1 MPNTCPELN
10 TNVKGPT
17 AAKWYNKCQGTA
29 RQAEHKK
36 RVSGYLGKNNVANS
50 RNCAVLC
57 CALRHCE
64 VPFQAILSLPC
75 PHICLI
81 CISLPSTILG
91 LPVCP
96 GLPLL
101 QEVSVLSSRMAVV
114 IWEQLVCLTSVG
126 VPLSLSRLKPTK
138 MIRTNWKCGADLRG
152 SKRQL
157 VP

>member
-1 MPNTCPELN
+1 MPRYSE
-10 TNVKGPT
+10 
-17 AAKWYNKCQGTA
+17 ASRAQ
-29 RQAEHKK
+29 KK
-36 RVSGYLGKNNVANS
+36 SQWILGKEQCGKQQKLC
-50 RNCAVLC
+50 CAV

-64 VPFQAILSLPC
+64 VPLQAILSLPC

-81 CISLPSTILG
+81 CISLPSTILR

-126 VPLSLSRLKPTK
+126 VPPSLSRLTPTK
-138 MIRTNWKCGADLRG
+138 MIRANWKCGADLRG

-157 VP
+157 VS